1 MRIYD
6 NKQNKWI
13 MDGIYLNPNT
23 EELYIFEKKRFRK
36 ERLVPVSSKRFIV
49 HNDIRLI
56 DKDGY
61 LIHEGDIVEAEI
73 NPNEFI
79 MTMIGWLSERAAYGL
94 LDFATETF
102 YPLGEEQCKHVK
114 IVGNVFDTP
123 NAIKFEKEEPVGKV
137 SKDEA
142 KTDGKVSEKTE
153 KEVAENN

>member
-49 HNDIRLI
+49 HNDIRLT

-61 LIHEGDIVEAEI
+61 LIHEGDVVEAEI

-79 MTMIGWLSERAAYGL
+79 MTMVAWCPSMAAYTL
-94 LDFATETF
+94 LDFETDTG
-102 YPLGEEQCKHVK
+102 YPLGEEQCKYVR
-114 IVGNVFDTP
+114 IMGNIFDTP
-123 NAIKFEKEEPVGKV
+123 NAIRFEKEEPVGKV

-153 KEVAENN
+153 KEAAENN